1 MKDTS
6 LQLTK
11 LKYFITNCTAT
22 PGSLANYT
30 DFKRIN
36 ECVHKCFPQ
45 YNELLE
51 IDSPDLANHI
61 FETLMNDTT
70 FQKHDEK
77 GRKQYSNCIK
87 TYIRFLNAQSYFSK
101 ISYNNNGKPIAD
113 LQVIYYGA
121 PGTGKSHTIDG
132 ITNKGNSI
140 RTTFHPDSDYAS
152 FVGCYKPIANKS
164 EEGKSEIT
172 YDFVP
177 QAFTT
182 AYIEAWKDTSKPYYL
197 VIEEINRGNCAQI
210 FGDIF
215 QLLDRGEDGMSSYEI
230 KPDTDLEQY
239 LAKIFDDVNIDD
251 ESIKSGRIM
260 RLPANLHILAT
271 MNTSDQSL
279 FPIDSAFKRR
289 WDWKYIPIK
298 NEGKNYKIVVGNA
311 TYDWWKFIEIVNARI
326 EDVTDSEDKQ
336 IGYWFAKADANGK
349 ISAETLV
356 SKVIFYLWN
365 DVFKDYAHSS
375 SSMFHTENRKY
386 KFRDFY
392 LTNGDVN
399 IDVLNEFLNGLKWKD
414 NILEA
419 ETTISEEDK
428 QPSEE

>member
-101 ISYNNNGKPIAD
+101 ISYNNIGKPIAD

-239 LAKIFDDVNIDD
+239 LAKTFDDVNIDD

-260 RLPANLHILAT
+260 CLPANLHILAT

-336 IGYWFAKADANGK
+336 MGYWFAKADANGK

-419 ETTISEEDK
+419 ETTISEEDN